1 MNRQKDTIDK
11 ISVIVNGIEGKMW
24 VPMISKWHEDLHL
37 YENTLTETICRIKWI
52 DDIRCRFRVAWCRP
66 SCKSMR
72 HWRNEQKENRQRWR
86 KRSAPSTFPVTNA
99 DGIFFQ
105 KNSMSHRISFCI
117 SDIHKGDG
125 FVTVEDFCSFLRYE
139 SRYTARSTSIA
150 ISFAYALPFSLDVGP
165 DDIIDPFLS
174 SCFYIRDGWWRN
186 LWINKTQKNIA
197 KKPVDDSRL
206 LLSHASKG
214 VGRFANLARTN
225 WCVISYAEKRRES
238 FSFFFT
244 LVFCFFSLCRIFFF
258 FFFVCVCVT
267 VCFTW

>member
-1 MNRQKDTIDK
+1 M
-11 ISVIVNGIEGKMW
+11 
-24 VPMISKWHEDLHL
+24 P
-37 YENTLTETICRIKWI
+37 
-52 DDIRCRFRVAWCRP
+52 
-66 SCKSMR
+66 
-72 HWRNEQKENRQRWR
+72 
-86 KRSAPSTFPVTNA
+86 
-99 DGIFFQ
+99 
-105 KNSMSHRISFCI
+105 HRISFCI
-117 SDIHKGDG
+117 SDIHKGDA
-125 FVTVEDFCSFLRYE
+125 FVTVENFCSFLRYE

-244 LVFCFFSLCRIFFF
+244 LVFCFFSLCRIFFL
-258 FFFVCVCVT
+258 FFFVCVLRCVSRDRNDKRGARYT
-267 VCFTW
+267 NRISVTWWAEVINRCYL